1 MRLSLD
7 ALSVIDA
14 IDRKGSFAAAAE
26 ELHRVPSAITY
37 AVQKLEQ
44 DLGAELFDR
53 SRHRAKLTPAGQK
66 LLEEGRHLLRAA
78 GKLENMVRHVATG
91 WETELRIAVSDIL
104 PESWLFPMIA
114 ELYAVQSAT
123 RIQIMSEVLGG
134 AWDAVMSGRAD
145 LTVGAP
151 GDGPAGGGIAARHLG
166 VMEFV
171 FVVAPDHPLANAE
184 EPLADETVV
193 QHRAVAAADSSRSLS
208 PRTTALL
215 FGQDVFTV
223 SDMRAKCEA
232 HRQGLG
238 VGHAPLYLVQDD
250 LDSGRLVRKQLMSPL
265 SPAQLYVAWRSG
277 HTGKALDWFLKR
289 LDEENPFVAILN

>member
-44 DLGAELFDR
+44 DLGAQIFDR
-53 SRHRAKLTPAGQK
+53 GGHRAKLTPVGEK

-78 GKLENMVRHVATG
+78 GKLENMVRRVATG
-91 WETELRIAVSDIL
+91 WETELRIAISDIL
-104 PESWLFPMIA
+104 PESRLYPMIA
-114 ELYAVQSAT
+114 ELYQVQSAT
-123 RIQIMSEVLGG
+123 RIQVMTEVLGG
-134 AWDAVMSGRAD
+134 AWDAVMNGRAD
-145 LTVGAP
+145 LSIGAP

-171 FVVAPDHPLANAE
+171 FVVAPEHPLANAK
-184 EPLADETVV
+184 EPLADDAVV

-208 PRTTALL
+208 PRTSALL
-215 FGQDVFTV
+215 FGQDVLTV
-223 SDMRAKCEA
+223 PDMRAKCEA

-238 VGHAPLYLVQDD
+238 VGHAPLYLVKDD
-250 LDSGRLVRKQLMSPL
+250 LDSGRLVQKQLISSL
-265 SPAQLYVAWRSG
+265 SPAQLYVAWRSE
-277 HTGKALDWFLKR
+277 HVGKALDWFLKR
-289 LDEENPFVAILN
+289 LDKENPFADILS